1 MPIAASTPPREPPG
15 PEESDATQLM
25 DRVEPEPT
33 QLILPPIESYGVSAA
48 ATELIGAS
56 IDESPEVS
64 AESGIDALFGERQL
78 PRVRRRAPRRAGP
91 VPDPR
96 APARPSVPLLE
107 SPTGRRRGFGR
118 PQKILLIVAGLWSAS
133 SC

>member
-1 MPIAASTPPREPPG
+1 MPIAASTPPPAPDAPEQTA
-15 PEESDATQLM
+15 EESDATQLM

-64 AESGIDALFGERQL
+64 AESGIDALFGENSFREYDEGLLVAQATFPTRER
-78 PRVRRRAPRRAGP
+78 PRDRA
-91 VPDPR
+91 
-96 APARPSVPLLE
+96 
-107 SPTGRRRGFGR
+107 
-118 PQKILLIVAGLWSAS
+118 SAS
-133 SC
+133 R